1 MYQMTCF
8 VAMEWNVFQKLQL
21 KIEIQ
26 MVDKN
31 VLKHLVAIWNL
42 CGVRENLNSNSLNVG
57 RYCDCELKC

>member
-8 VAMEWNVFQKLQL
+8 VAIEWNVFQKLQL